1 MTDVNYVADTTFC
14 WGESAFYPGML
25 IVGYNV
31 PQHIR
36 VGSLFT
42 SVTIP
47 AGATISEAHIRFQ
60 NSSNQYNSGTCRVY
74 ANDTATP
81 SVPTTLE
88 QAEGLVKTT
97 EYVIATPTGVVN
109 AYWNT
114 PDMKAV
120 IQDLVDSYDY
130 STGGSMMFFTSDPSD
145 DVSSWYY
152 YLNPINP
159 TLYITYNVSGGPK
172 MQVIFV

>member
-1 MTDVNYVADTTFC
+1 MTDVNYVADTSFC
-14 WGESAFYPGML
+14 WDEFGFYATRF
-25 IVGYNV
+25 IVGYLNV
-31 PQHIR
+31 PRHI
-36 VGSLFT
+36 GSLFT

-60 NSSNQYNSGTCRVY
+60 NGYQSMSGTCRVY
-74 ANDTATP
+74 ANDVATP

-109 AYWNT
+109 DYWNT

-145 DVSSWYY
+145 DAEWYY
-152 YLNPINP
+152 YLNSINP

>member
-1 MTDVNYVADTTFC
+1 MTDVNYVADTAFC
-14 WGESAFYPGML
+14 WDEYVFYADMF
-25 IVGYNV
+25 IVVGYYV
-31 PQHIR
+31 PYHMC

-60 NSSNQYNSGTCRVY
+60 NGYQYNSGTCRVY
-74 ANDTATP
+74 ANDMATP

-88 QAEGLVKTT
+88 QADGLVKTT

-109 AYWNT
+109 DYWNT

-145 DVSSWYY
+145 DVSWYY
-152 YLNPINP
+152 YLNSINP

>member
-1 MTDVNYVADTTFC
+1 VTDVNYVADTAFC
-14 WGESAFYPGML
+14 WDESRLYPDTFM
-25 IVGYNV
+25 VGYLLFL
-31 PQHIR
+31 HTC
-36 VGSLFT
+36 VGLLFT

-60 NSSNQYNSGTCRVY
+60 NDSRYNSGTCRVY

-81 SVPTTLE
+81 SVPTTLA

-109 AYWNT
+109 DYWNT

-145 DVSSWYY
+145 NVTWYY
-152 YLNPINP
+152 RLNSINP

>member
-1 MTDVNYVADTTFC
+1 MTDVNYVADTAFC
-14 WGESAFYPGML
+14 WDEFGLYADTFV
-25 IVGYNV
+25 VGYIA
-31 PQHIR
+31 PRHMR

-60 NSSNQYNSGTCRVY
+60 NVNQYNSGTCRVY
-74 ANDTATP
+74 ANDMATP

-97 EYVIATPTGVVN
+97 EYVIATPTGVGGD
-109 AYWNT
+109 YWNT

-120 IQDLVDSYDY
+120 IQDLVNSYDY

-145 DVSSWYY
+145 DVLWYY

>member
-1 MTDVNYVADTTFC
+1 MTDVNYVADTAFC
-14 WGESAFYPGML
+14 WDESGLYADMF
-25 IVGYNV
+25 IVGCFV
-31 PQHIR
+31 PRHMR

-60 NSSNQYNSGTCRVY
+60 NGYQYNSGTCRVY
-74 ANDTATP
+74 ANDMATP
-81 SVPTTLE
+81 SVPTTLD

-109 AYWNT
+109 DYWNT

-145 DVSSWYY
+145 DVPMWYY
-152 YLNPINP
+152 YLNSINP

>member
-1 MTDVNYVADTTFC
+1 MTDVNYVADTAFC
-14 WGESAFYPGML
+14 WDEYGLYVGMF
-25 IVGYNV
+25 IVGYYV
-31 PQHIR
+31 PQHMR

-60 NSSNQYNSGTCRVY
+60 NGYSQYSSGTCRVY
-74 ANDTATP
+74 ANDMATP

-97 EYVIATPTGVVN
+97 EYVIATPTGVEDD
-109 AYWNT
+109 YWNT

-145 DVSSWYY
+145 NVTWYY
-152 YLNPINP
+152 RLNSINP